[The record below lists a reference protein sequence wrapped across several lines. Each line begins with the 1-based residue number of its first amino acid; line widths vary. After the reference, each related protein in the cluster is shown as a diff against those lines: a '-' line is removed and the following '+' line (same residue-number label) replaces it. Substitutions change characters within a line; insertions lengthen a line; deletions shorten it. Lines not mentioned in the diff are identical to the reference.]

1 MKILKKFLKLLS
13 IEIFVN
19 SFKEKKQKR
28 NSSNLFNYNT
38 NILNKKKNKGNNLDY
53 KVILIF
59 RNIILGKY
67 I

>member
-1 MKILKKFLKLLS
+1 MLILDANSIIFMMEFIKISLLKILKKFLKLLS

-38 NILNKKKNKGNNLDY
+38 NNLNKKK
-53 KVILIF
+53 
-59 RNIILGKY
+59 
-67 I
+67 